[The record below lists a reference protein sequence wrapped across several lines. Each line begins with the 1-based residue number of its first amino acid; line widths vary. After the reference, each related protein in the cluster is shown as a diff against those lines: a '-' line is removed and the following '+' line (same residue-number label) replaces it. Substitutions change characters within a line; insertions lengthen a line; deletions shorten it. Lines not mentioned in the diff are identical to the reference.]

1 MVLLWPSLVAQVIAI
16 GKSDMPA
23 PLKALARAP
32 YVERMIAGIFQI
44 FIMTPKDCGSF
55 DLEANQ
61 TQLSY

>member
-1 MVLLWPSLVAQVIAI
+1 VQVIEI
-16 GKSDMPA
+16 GQSDMPG

-55 DLEANQ
+55 DLEADQ
-61 TQLSY
+61 AQLSY